1 MYQLLIVDDE
11 IHAVRAVQAAVDWAE
26 LSISHIHVAHNIK
39 QAMGIFGEYPIDIMI
54 CDIEM
59 PQGSGI
65 ELLSW
70 VREQHLL
77 TESIFLTCHSNF
89 IYAKEAI
96 QLGSLDYMLKPVKLN
111 ELRAVVLKGVEKINE
126 KREQHI
132 SKAESQYYAKLWHTN
147 RSILMER
154 FWQDVLDQRDLSPK
168 RIRDVLQSR
177 NLPIRET
184 DSYLPILILV
194 QRWAEKLNT
203 QDRQLIEYAL
213 MNAADHLILR
223 GNEQGQLVRI
233 TSDMF
238 VAILPAGTEAEDQT
252 KNIEQMCKIYIESCN
267 GYFQCDISCYVGEQ
281 GVIHEM
287 AARYNS
293 LICMKESNLNRN
305 NHVFF
310 VSEGINTVQSVVVI
324 QMNVWLKMLEQGAYD
339 AIYSES
345 ERYLNSLRDVVGL
358 NVEVLQQF
366 IQKFLQM
373 LYSFIQFKEWQAY
386 QVLGEAIAVEQLSRA
401 VRSVTDLQ
409 TWVKYALDQTVQ
421 FCYGAEDTKPLMDR
435 IIAFIK
441 QHVDQAISRE
451 DIARHVNLHPDYLSR
466 RFKKETG
473 KSIVEFI
480 VEERISMAK
489 ELLVT
494 TNMSVSEIAL
504 CVGYSNF
511 SYFSKIFKQGV
522 RMNPIQ
528 YRKFHRS
535 ELY

>member
-26 LSISHIHVAHNIK
+26 LSISRIHVAHNIK
-39 QAMGIFGEYPIDIMI
+39 QAMGIFGEHPIDIMI

-70 VREQHLL
+70 VRERHLL

-89 IYAKEAI
+89 AYAKEAI
-96 QLGSLDYMLKPVKLN
+96 QLGSLDYILKPVKRN
-111 ELRAVVLKGVEKINE
+111 ELRAVVLKGVEKVNE

-154 FWQDVLDQRDLSPK
+154 FWQDVLDQRDASPK

-184 DSYLPILILV
+184 DSFLPILIVV
-194 QRWAEKLNT
+194 QRWAEQLNP
-203 QDRQLIEYAL
+203 QDRKLMEYAV
-213 MNAADHLILR
+213 MNAADHMILR
-223 GNEQGQLVRI
+223 GEEQGQLVRI
-233 TSDMF
+233 TGDMF
-238 VAILPAGTEAEDQT
+238 VAILPTGTRTEDHAKDMEWT
-252 KNIEQMCKIYIESCN
+252 CKTYIESCN
-267 GYFQCDISCYVGEQ
+267 RYFRCDISCYVGEQ
-281 GVIHEM
+281 GMIHEM
-287 AARYNS
+287 AARYNR

-310 VSEGINTVQSVVVI
+310 VSEGINTAQSVAVI

-339 AIYSES
+339 AVYSES
-345 ERYLNSLRDVVGL
+345 ERYLNSLKDVVGL
-358 NVEVLQQF
+358 NVEVLRQF
-366 IQKFLQM
+366 MQKFLQM

-386 QVLGEAIAVEQLSRA
+386 EVLGEAIATEQLSRA

-409 TWVKYALDQTVQ
+409 AWVKFALDQTTQ
-421 FCYGAEDTKPLMDR
+421 FGYGAEDTKPLMDR
-435 IIAFIK
+435 IIAFIRE
-441 QHVDQAISRE
+441 HVDQAISRE

-494 TNMSVSEIAL
+494 THMSVSDIAL

-511 SYFSKIFKQGV
+511 SYFSKIFKQEV
-522 RMNPIQ
+522 KMNPKQ
-528 YRKFHRS
+528 YRKSRRS
-535 ELY
+535 EL